1 MLRRFR
7 SRGDCAGEVQ
17 VQRYRNSDVLQ
28 RCMCRCRC
36 RCRVAEVVQRWCRG
50 GAEVQIWRC
59 AEEPW
64 FSRGLKVQR
73 FRGGHTIL
81 QSRCRGA
88 GGSSLGWQ
96 WHFIAPFEACGSRAW
111 MQGIKSRGSVER
123 WH

>member
-1 MLRRFR
+1 MI
-7 SRGDCAGEVQ
+7 VQ
-17 VQRYRNSDVLQ
+17 V
-28 RCMCRCRC
+28 RCRC
-36 RCRVAEVVQRWCRG
+36 KGTEIQMCCRDAGAGADAELQRWCRG